1 MRVEATIGSVL
12 MFCALAVACKAPSP
26 AEGEAKADPNAEAK
40 TDAEPADAEPA
51 DAEPAEPA
59 DDDDAEPS
67 ASEPI
72 PKWTGD
78 DRDPSWYHPGIIPGA
93 KELANTGSDVTGEGS
108 LSRVLRLELP
118 ADSTP
123 EGCIDQLRQAVA
135 TGTDTEIP
143 AATKLP
149 DGRLQ
154 VTGAIEGNY
163 RYTLMC
169 GQVEDKVVAFVGYYL
184 D

>member
-1 MRVEATIGSVL
+1 MRLASTIGSTLVL
-12 MFCALAVACKAPSP
+12 CSLTLGCKPPATAEDEDEAGKAETKPAQASEPS
-26 AEGEAKADPNAEAK
+26 
-40 TDAEPADAEPA
+40 AEPEPEPA
-51 DAEPAEPA
+51 ADGTEPT
-59 DDDDAEPS
+59 

-78 DRDPSWYHPGIIPGA
+78 DRDPSWYHPSIIPGA
-93 KELANTGSDVTGEGS
+93 TELANTGSDVTGEGS
-108 LSRVLRLELP
+108 LSRVLRLQLP

-135 TGTDTEIP
+135 SGTDTEIP
-143 AATKLP
+143 AAKTLP

-154 VTGAIEGNY
+154 VTGAIEGENY